1 MTVFLGLLI
10 SIFMNRFIFDVIFL
24 QQLKK
29 LKIKN
34 TNIAL
39 AFILKVN
46 FFIAFSSVFSYTLKV
61 FFINYR

>member
-29 LKIKN
+29 LKIK
-34 TNIAL
+34 TR
-39 AFILKVN
+39 
-46 FFIAFSSVFSYTLKV
+46 TLTLLLS
-61 FFINYR
+61 